1 MDYEKCEKTENCAAN
16 GGEAEVSEDN
26 KCCQIGGEKIST
38 LENEINIL
46 KDALLRKAA
55 ELENLRKRMERE
67 KDEAAKYSNS
77 KFAKDLLCVLD
88 NFQKIVENFP
98 TISDKVE
105 HDPMLKAFFDGVV
118 LNGRE
123 LTAVFSRY
131 GLSRIET
138 SPGDAFDPSRH
149 HAMCHVESKEFPVG
163 AVVQILQ
170 DGYLHYD
177 RLLRP
182 AMVAVAQSSSDDET
196 AMR

>member
-1 MDYEKCEKTENCAAN
+1 MSCEECKETKDEVADSV
-16 GGEAEVSEDN
+16 GDEAKAVNED
-26 KCCQIGGEKIST
+26 GRLFT
-38 LENEINIL
+38 LENEVNLL

-67 KDEAAKYSNS
+67 KNEAAKYSNS
-77 KFAKDLLCVLD
+77 KFAKDLLGVLD

-105 HDPMLKAFFDGVV
+105 HDPILKAFFDGVV

-123 LTAVFSRY
+123 LTSVFSRY

-149 HAMCHVESKEFPVG
+149 HAMCHMESGEFAPG

-182 AMVAVAQSSSDDET
+182 VMVAVAKSNSDEP
-196 AMR
+196 AVR